1 MKTFKKVIPYIVALI
16 ICVIISIPIT
26 SDSIVLD
33 EGYSITL
40 VRGSM
45 SEIVQGAAAD
55 EHPPLFHLILK
66 VAEMIGG
73 ENLAVYRFVTVLATA
88 INLLWLGATEI
99 RRRWGDKISLFY
111 ILLFGLSYSTMERS
125 TVVRMYSWGCLFVTA
140 AVLFLYFYYENRRK
154 KDFVLTVLFTLAA
167 MYTHYYAAMAV
178 FTTWALMFVFV
189 LVKDRKRI
197 KEILFAGILIVL
209 GFAPWLKAFLGQL
222 GRVAED
228 FWISEFDWEEWRNA
242 PALLMECDLEG
253 LGVAFYVLMLIILV
267 VACMRKNWTALY
279 LAAIMIGTMLLGAAI
294 SVWVTPIWQ
303 ARYPYNVW
311 GVFALAIA
319 LVIGEGN
326 ELRRLV
332 PQGCAVVLLCIMG
345 YFSTQTLLNSQV
357 LTSTS
362 EEWAT
367 FVDENVLEGDCVI
380 ADDPGEH
387 RFIYMYYMPQADITM
402 MRSLELKGGKI
413 KLETLMDEYESGN
426 VWYVYDHVQARYG
439 DKKME
444 KSLGDIGYGMYHKGQ
459 FTIQD
464 KILDIYKVEEIH
476 YEE

>member
-1 MKTFKKVIPYIVALI
+1 MKIVKKTIPYIVALI
-16 ICVIISIPIT
+16 ICAIISIPIT
-26 SDSIVLD
+26 TDSIVLD

-45 SEIVQGAAAD
+45 AEIIKGAAAD

-66 VAEMIGG
+66 VAEMVFG

-99 RRRWGDKISLFY
+99 RRKWGNKVSLFY
-111 ILLFGLSYSTMERS
+111 IMLFGFSYSTLEKS
-125 TVVRMYSWGCLFVTA
+125 TYVRMYSWGCLFVTA
-140 AVLFLYFYYENRRK
+140 AVLFLYFFWENRRK
-154 KDFVLTVLFTLAA
+154 LHFALTVLFTLAA

-178 FTTWALMFVFV
+178 FTAWAILFVFV
-189 LVKDRKRI
+189 LIKDRKRV
-197 KEILFAGILIVL
+197 KELLLGGALIVL

-228 FWISEFDWEEWRNA
+228 FWISEFDWAEWRSA
-242 PALLMECDLEG
+242 PALLLECNMEG
-253 LGVAFYVLMLIILV
+253 LGVAFLVLFMVLIV
-267 VACMRKNWTALY
+267 VACIRKNWFALY
-279 LAAIMIGTMLLGAAI
+279 LVAVMFGTMLLGAAI

-303 ARYPYNVW
+303 PRYPYNAW
-311 GVFALAIA
+311 GVLVLGLA

-332 PQGCAVVLLCIMG
+332 PQCCMFALLCVMG
-345 YFSTQTLLNSQV
+345 YFSVQTLLDSQ
-357 LTSTS
+357 LMNCTAD
-362 EEWAT
+362 EWVD
-367 FVDENVLEGDCVI
+367 FVNENIQEGDCVI

-387 RFIYMYYMPQADITM
+387 RFIYMYYMPQADVTM
-402 MRSLELKGGKI
+402 MRYLEMRGGKI
-413 KLETLMDEYESGN
+413 KLADLVEDYEAAN

-439 DKKME
+439 NAKME
-444 KSLGDIGYGMYHKGQ
+444 KDLNNIGYEMNHAGH

-464 KILDIYKVEEIH
+464 KILDVYKVEEMQN
-476 YEE
+476 EK